1 MPYMIGVLL
10 PSLELYYY
18 MRNFCDLIGLEQC
31 GVSALFEIPINGN
44 YKLSAGSI
52 NN

>member
-10 PSLELYYY
+10 LSLELYYY
-18 MRNFCDLIGLEQC
+18 MRNLIGLEQC